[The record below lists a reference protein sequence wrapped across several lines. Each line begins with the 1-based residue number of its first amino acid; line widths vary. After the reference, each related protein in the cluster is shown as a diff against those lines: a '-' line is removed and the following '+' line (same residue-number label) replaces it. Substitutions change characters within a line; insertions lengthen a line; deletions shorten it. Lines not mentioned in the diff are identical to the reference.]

1 MVMTARPRTSC
12 NPYSDWTMTSTNA
25 PPTGPP
31 SITTQPA
38 NKTVTATGT
47 ATFTVVATTPAGSG
61 ALTYQWYLGPEAN
74 TILSGEVNSTLTLAS
89 VTESMSGYQY
99 TVRVANNYAGVVS
112 NAATLTVPSNL
123 PAAAPVITTSPANFT
138 INLTGPPKLTDV
150 ANFSVDATGNPYP
163 TFRWQEQIGGV
174 WADTAT
180 NEDGLLGWNT
190 KYLQLNSVALVNGR
204 TFRAVATNASGSA
217 TSSSA
222 VLTVVTV
229 TPQTT
234 HVVNCGTGV
243 LSLFNPNAAG
253 IDVVAAGNTKKFP
266 TTASIVQNNLQG
278 QTVGWNYS
286 QVSACYDNNLA
297 TIGKISVGAMA
308 TAYPRAGDP
317 VMTATF
323 SGWSAY
329 TFTVAPT
336 MKVVVPSVIIPDG
349 YSVEGSPRTPTVSVR
364 LFTGGVEVS
373 VATLTA
379 TTVLQT
385 VTLTGVPTVSTT
397 STQLVVVLS
406 SYCDRR
412 SIPTTVETISTVNI
426 SEIYLEG

>member
-1 MVMTARPRTSC
+1 MVMTARPRTLC
-12 NPYSDWTMTSTNA
+12 NPYSDWSMTSTNA
-25 PPTGPP
+25 LPTGPP

-61 ALTYQWYLGPEAN
+61 ALTYQWYLGPEAD
-74 TILSGEVNSTLTLAS
+74 TVLSGEIQSTLTVAS

-99 TVRVANNYAGVVS
+99 TVRVANNYSGVVS

-123 PAAAPVITTSPANFT
+123 PAAAPVITTNPANFS

-150 ANFSVDATGNPYP
+150 ASFSVDATGNPYP
-163 TFRWQEQIGGV
+163 TFRWQESVGGV
-174 WADTAT
+174 WANTAT
-180 NEDGLLGWNT
+180 NEDGLTGWNT
-190 KYLQLNSVALVNGR
+190 KYLQLNSVALVSGR
-204 TFRAVATNASGSA
+204 IFRAIATNASGSA

-222 VLTVVTV
+222 TLTVVTT

-234 HVVNCGTGV
+234 HAVNCGTGALV
-243 LSLFNPNAAG
+243 LFNPNVAA
-253 IDVVAAGNTKKFP
+253 INVVAAGAAKKFP
-266 TTASIVQNNLQG
+266 NTASIQQLNVQG

-286 QVSACYDNNLA
+286 QVSSCYDNNLS
-297 TIGKISVGAMA
+297 TVGFISVGAMA
-308 TAYPRAGDP
+308 TGYPRVGDP
-317 VMTATF
+317 VLTATF

-349 YSVEGSPRTPTVSVR
+349 YSVEGSPRTPTVSIR
-364 LFTGGVEVS
+364 LFSGGMEVS
-373 VATLTA
+373 AATLTA

-412 SIPTTVETISTVNI
+412 STPTTVETISTVNI